1 MKEEQKYKEPGLA
14 DLVVSQATATPTAK
28 ASRLK
33 SQSLMA
39 KTQIDNYSVE
49 SLQDDIA
56 AYVSMYM
63 DTQRETREPMGLA
76 EGESLK
82 PVIYEEYQ
90 ASLKYPD
97 KAVNLKNDSAFMSRL
112 SAMQEKYPG
121 LTEAEVF
128 KVIEGESTYR
138 PQAKSKAGAVGLFQM
153 MPKTLGEL
161 GFTSNEVLNMA
172 PAEQLSVYEQYLDRW
187 GYDGSTGLGIL
198 QAAPA
203 YRDASPDT
211 VIYKKGSKEWEM
223 NRGWRERGDGDITKR
238 SIENYYGRF
247 K

>member
-1 MKEEQKYKEPGLA
+1 MAEEQKYKEPGLA
-14 DLVVSQATATPTAK
+14 DLIVSQATATPTAK
-28 ASRLK
+28 ASSTRTK
-33 SQSLMA
+33 SLMSKA
-39 KTQIDNYSVE
+39 REDSYTVE
-49 SLQDDIA
+49 GLQNDIA

-63 DTQRETREPMGLA
+63 DTQRESREPMGLA
-76 EGESLK
+76 EGVSLK

-90 ASLKYPD
+90 ASLKHPE
-97 KAVNLKNDSAFMSRL
+97 KAVDLKNDKAFMSRL
-112 SAMQEKYPG
+112 ASMQEKYPG

-138 PQAKSKAGAVGLFQM
+138 PRAKSKAGAVGLFQM
-153 MPKTLGEL
+153 MPEPLGEL
-161 GFTSNEVLNMA
+161 GFTPDEVLNMA